1 MNYSKQF
8 SNVNRSVTQSRDVVK
23 HMLFLYFV
31 RGIKYMQNV
40 VVFHSFRVCGR
51 TIHQSLTDYGPRSVS
66 SASDVFI
73 LRNKREINDFELVY
87 GVLGKRRTWI
97 AVTYRKV

>member
-1 MNYSKQF
+1 
-8 SNVNRSVTQSRDVVK
+8 
-23 HMLFLYFV
+23 MLLNTCCFLYFV

-40 VVFHSFRVCGR
+40 VFFYSFRVCGQA
-51 TIHQSLTDYGPRSVS
+51 IHQSLTGYGPRSVS

-73 LRNKREINDFELVY
+73 LRNKRAINDFELVY

>member
-1 MNYSKQF
+1 MLL
-8 SNVNRSVTQSRDVVK
+8 K
-23 HMLFLYFV
+23 HMFLYFV

-40 VVFHSFRVCGR
+40 VVFYSFRVCGR
-51 TIHQSLTDYGPRSVS
+51 TIHQSLTGYGPRSVS

>member
-1 MNYSKQF
+1 MNYSKQY

-23 HMLFLYFV
+23 HVLFLYFV

-51 TIHQSLTDYGPRSVS
+51 TIHQSLTLLPLLDQVVCFSLSSVNQALIRIVLPKNNTDG
-66 SASDVFI
+66 ASPVVECAVF
-73 LRNKREINDFELVY
+73 R
-87 GVLGKRRTWI
+87 
-97 AVTYRKV
+97 

>member
-1 MNYSKQF
+1 MNYSKEY

-40 VVFHSFRVCGR
+40 VVFFSFFSR
-51 TIHQSLTDYGPRSVS
+51 LWP
-66 SASDVFI
+66 
-73 LRNKREINDFELVY
+73 NDPSKFN
-87 GVLGKRRTWI
+87 TFT
-97 AVTYRKV
+97 ACSFD